1 MLLSWRANCD
11 VQILVYE
18 SDPKKPKYEDI
29 ARVVDYV
36 VGYACKGS
44 ERLKDEKRQLANLAG
59 M

>member
-1 MLLSWRANCD
+1 M
-11 VQILVYE
+11 QILVYE